1 MDRER
6 HSIYCRQ
13 LATFEMK
20 ADGEVFQLQNGVSH
34 AMSPS
39 LTRMTGRKAPQQRRF
54 WRGGCCTR
62 QIVRPCQGQNVRSRQ
77 HAPPG

>member
-20 ADGEVFQLQNGVSH
+20 ANGEVFQLQNRVSH
-34 AMSPS
+34 AMSP
-39 LTRMTGRKAPQQRRF
+39 L
-54 WRGGCCTR
+54 
-62 QIVRPCQGQNVRSRQ
+62 
-77 HAPPG
+77 